1 MPAADLILKNA
12 NVITVDPGQ
21 PAARLVATRGDRI
34 WRVGDDLEVESLQGA
49 GTRVIDCQG
58 KTLLPGF
65 NDAHCHFFS
74 FVRKLLSVDLSPLSV
89 KSIDDIK
96 TALHQKAQNTPH
108 RRWIIGTGYNDFYL
122 AEKRHPT
129 RWDIDA
135 VAPHHPVI
143 LSHRSLHACVLNRR
157 ALSLAGITRE
167 TPEPPG
173 GVIDRD
179 LNGEPTGLL
188 FEMLGY
194 IREKVMPPLSDAE
207 LTEGITMAN
216 QHHLS
221 QGITSLQEATVVN
234 SLSQWQKFR
243 RFIDSGH
250 LKTRIYMMPGME
262 AFSQFQEAGLTF
274 GAGDSR
280 LRLGGVKVILSEATG
295 RLYPPQVELN
305 QQVFEAHQ
313 AGFQMAIH
321 AVQPSTLE
329 AAIIALEYAQSQLPR
344 PGQRHRIEHCSV
356 CPPHLLER
364 LKKLKVVIAT
374 QPPFLYYS
382 GERYLAMLA
391 ADELPWLYR
400 IRSFLDA
407 GLIVAASS
415 DSPVV
420 PDNPFVGIYAA
431 VTRQTASGE
440 ILLPK
445 ERITAGQALAMYTS
459 NGAHA
464 SFEEDSKG
472 SISPGKLADMVLV
485 SDDPTMIPPEQIKDI
500 KVEMTILGGKV
511 VWEA

>member
-1 MPAADLILKNA
+1 MPVADIILKNA

-21 PAARLVATRGDRI
+21 PAASLVAIKGDRI
-34 WRVGDDLEVESLQGA
+34 GLVGDSQELESLQGA
-49 GTRVIDCQG
+49 ATRVIDCHG

-74 FVRKLLSVDLSPLSV
+74 FVRKLLSLDLSPLSV
-89 KSIDDIK
+89 RSIDDIK
-96 TALHQKAQNTPH
+96 TAIRQKAQNTPH
-108 RRWIIGTGYNDFYL
+108 GRWIAGTGYNDFYL

-173 GVIDRD
+173 GLIDRD

-194 IREKVMPPLSDAE
+194 IRERVLPPLSEAE
-207 LTEGITMAN
+207 LTEGITLAN

-250 LKTRIYMMPGME
+250 LKTRLYMMPGMD
-262 AFSQFQEAGLTF
+262 ALSQFQEAGLTF
-274 GAGDSR
+274 GDGDSW

-295 RLYPPQVELN
+295 RLYPPQAKLN
-305 QQVFEAHQ
+305 QQVLNAHQ
-313 AGFQMAIH
+313 AGFQLAIH

-344 PGQRHRIEHCSV
+344 PGRRHRIEHCSV

-364 LKKLKVVIAT
+364 LQKLKVVIAT

-382 GERYLAMLA
+382 GERYLVMLA
-391 ADELPWLYR
+391 TDELPWLYR
-400 IRSFLDA
+400 IRSWLDA
-407 GLIVAASS
+407 GLVVAASS

-431 VTRQTASGE
+431 VTRQAASGQT
-440 ILLPK
+440 LLPD
-445 ERITAGQALAMYTS
+445 ERITARQALAMYTI
-459 NGAHA
+459 NGAYA
-464 SFEEDSKG
+464 SFEEDIKG

-500 KVEMTILGGKV
+500 KVEMTILGGEV
-511 VWEA
+511 VWQA